1 MDSMRWI
8 RFCRGWV
15 AFEAEGGLPERMLNL
30 VRDRPIELWRL
41 RRSETGLRACCYVR
55 DYRRLRPAARRTG
68 MRLRHTE
75 KHGLPFW
82 LHRYRARLGLPVG
95 MLLAGLLLWL
105 LSGRIWMVTVTGA
118 SAPLDR
124 KLCDTL
130 APLGVAVG
138 APRSALQPAE
148 LQLRALRELPEITWL
163 SVNMKGCVAEICV
176 TERKV
181 GEPEPQTVRAS
192 NLVAA
197 RDGVIVRTEVLSG
210 QGTVRVGEGVTAGT
224 LLVSGVVETKVGT
237 LLRRAEG
244 TVWADTER
252 TLSAQVP
259 LERTRLLPTGERVTQ
274 TELRFFG
281 LRIPLSAALPGDARD
296 RLVEEEFPLRAG
308 EAVLP
313 CGLLRRTYYRMAE
326 TPVSLTP
333 AEAETLARRLLAE
346 REEAELAGVTVRTR
360 TECMAEENGAVTLTV
375 RYACTENIAVEQVL
389 WAEAAASAAPGRE
402 PCSLP

>member
-1 MDSMRWI
+1 
-8 RFCRGWV
+8 
-15 AFEAEGGLPERMLNL
+15 
-30 VRDRPIELWRL
+30 
-41 RRSETGLRACCYVR
+41 
-55 DYRRLRPAARRTG
+55 
-68 MRLRHTE
+68 
-75 KHGLPFW
+75 
-82 LHRYRARLGLPVG
+82 

-197 RDGVIVRTEVLSG
+197 RDGVIVRTEVLAG
-210 QGTVRVGEGVTAGT
+210 QGTVR
-224 LLVSGVVETKVGT
+224 GVVETKVGT

-252 TLSAQVP
+252 TLSVQVP

-389 WAEAAASAAPGRE
+389 WAETAASAAPGRE
-402 PCSLP
+402 PFSLP